1 MSVPKRD
8 ANRSDPSALARMM
21 ALDTS
26 TTHDWHQTEL
36 GSIFHHQ
43 LDSPLGFDLGNFV
56 PESKATLD
64 ASRPTANIPLE
75 TFGDLLRHP
84 HPPLGVLKLMKEFA
98 KVNRDNPESSLPTEI
113 ATVIYFAAIVV
124 ALTRC
129 GQRITGLDDDALRR
143 GVEWVVAQSWVDES
157 TRSLFRDALTL
168 IGTDRP
174 KRERGMPEAPDNNLL
189 PKISDAGAGEHH
201 VPPRYAPQVEGYQI
215 VGKLGEG
222 GMGTVWRAV
231 QLSTRREVALKL
243 LNPAIIGSDKLR
255 ARFEREVELAAS
267 LEHPNIARV
276 YDSGLRQGVYC
287 YAMEFIDGL
296 PLDEYVLQNHLK
308 QRQIL
313 ELMEKVCRAVQ
324 CAHQRG
330 VIHTDLKP
338 SNMLVSKD
346 GEPHVLD
353 FGLAKSVQAGGAGL
367 ATSVVGQVAGTA
379 AFMSP
384 EQAAGQR
391 DRLDTR
397 SDVYSLGVILYRSL
411 TGVFPYDQSGGWQD
425 VMRRIAQEEP
435 RRPRAASGEVDKELE
450 ALLLKCLAHDPN
462 NRYSSAAHLAQDIAN
477 YLAGQPLFARPP
489 TAAYFFGKWLR
500 RYRRPITTGAV
511 VVIAVAGMAI
521 GSYIRIAQVRSAAV
535 SATNEADLRFAESL
549 VSQADALVAAQRGD
563 EARPRYVEAIGFLK
577 GLGRPIT
584 GAMAGL
590 WDSYRTCPPPL
601 SSFTGHQ
608 GGVRS
613 AAFSPEERFVLS
625 GGVDGTVK
633 LWDVASGRELQSF
646 VGHQGS
652 VLSVA
657 FSPEGKF
664 ALSGDSDGTV
674 KVWEVATGRELLSF
688 VGHQGGVLSVAF
700 SPDGRSVL
708 SGDSHGMVALSE
720 VATGRELLSFVGH
733 QGSVLSVAFSPAGK
747 SALSGDSDGTVK
759 MWDVAT
765 GRELQSFVGHQEGV
779 VSVAFSPDGKSVLS
793 GDSDGMVKVWEVAT
807 GRELRSFTSHQGGV
821 LSVVFSPEGKLAA
834 SGDSDGVVKVW
845 EVATGRE
852 LRSFVG
858 HQGDVLSVAF
868 SPEGRFV
875 LSSGSDGTAKLW
887 EVANSRELRRF
898 AGHRKGVLSVA
909 FSPDRKLALSGG
921 VDGTV
926 KFWELAS
933 GRELRSVTGH
943 QERVL
948 SVAFS
953 PNGRFVLSGGVDGT
967 VKLWEVANG
976 QELRS
981 FVGHRGGVFGIA
993 FSPDGKSV
1001 LSGGVDGTVRLWE
1014 VASGRE
1020 LGSFASRQGGVL
1032 SVAFSPDG
1040 KSVLSGDSDG
1050 TVKLWEVASGQELQS
1065 FVGHR
1070 GGVFS
1075 VTFSLDGKF
1084 TLSGDSDGTVKLWEV
1099 SSGRELQSFAG
1110 HRGGVRS
1117 VAFSPEGKIVLSG
1130 SGDGTVTLWEVSSG
1144 RELRSVT
1151 RHQER
1156 VFSVAFSPDG
1166 KLVLSGGVDGTVTL
1180 LDFSRA
1186 DVYQVFSARLPGAF
1200 GAIQKNPN
1208 DPAALA
1214 VVGDWYAFRGVW
1226 DWAVEFLEKARKRGA
1241 AVSSLKLARCY
1252 WELNRFDEAKKEF
1265 HRALETSEA
1274 PEPYLRLCL
1283 EVVPTVD
1290 GSESKRTR

>member
-1 MSVPKRD
+1 MNAPKRD
-8 ANRSDPSALARMM
+8 ASRSEPSSLARLM

-26 TTHDWHQTEL
+26 TKHDWHPAEL
-36 GSIFHHQ
+36 GPILRHQ
-43 LDSPLGFDLGNFV
+43 LDSPLGFDLGNFA
-56 PESKATLD
+56 PESKATLAAVD
-64 ASRPTANIPLE
+64 PPANIPLE

-84 HPPLGVLKLMKEFA
+84 HPPLGALKLMKEFA
-98 KVNRDNPESSLPTEI
+98 KANRDNPESSLPTEI

-129 GQRITGLDDDALRR
+129 GQRITGLDDDAL
-143 GVEWVVAQSWVDES
+143 GKGMEWVVAQPWVDES

-168 IGTDRP
+168 IETGRP
-174 KRERGMPEAPDNNLL
+174 ERERAMPESPDTNLL
-189 PKISDAGAGEHH
+189 LKISDAGAGEHH
-201 VPPRYAPQVEGYQI
+201 MPPRYAPQVEGYQI

-296 PLDEYVLQNHLK
+296 PLDEYILLNHLK

-313 ELMEKVCRAVQ
+313 ELTEKVCRAVQ

-330 VIHTDLKP
+330 VTHTDLKP
-338 SNMLVSKD
+338 SNILVSKD

-353 FGLAKSVQAGGAGL
+353 FGLAKSVQAGGTGL
-367 ATSVVGQVAGTA
+367 ATSVAGQVAGTA

-435 RRPRAASGEVDKELE
+435 RRPSAASGEVDKELE

-462 NRYSSAAHLAQDIAN
+462 SRYSSAAHLAQDIAN

-500 RYRRPITTGAV
+500 RYRRPVTSGAV
-511 VVIAVAGMAI
+511 VVIAVAGMAV

-535 SATNEADLRFAESL
+535 SATNDAELRFAESL
-549 VSQADALVAAQRGD
+549 VSQADALVGAQRGD

-584 GAMAGL
+584 GAMVGL

-601 SSFTGHQ
+601 NSFTGHQ

-613 AAFSPEERFVLS
+613 AAFSPDGKIALS

-633 LWDVASGRELQSF
+633 LWEVASGRELQSF
-646 VGHQGS
+646 VGHLGA

-674 KVWEVATGRELLSF
+674 KVWEVANGRERRSFVGHRGGVLSVTFSPDGKSALLGDSDGTVKLWEVATGRELQSFVGHRGGVFSVAFSPEGKFALSGDSDGTVKLWEVASGRELQSF

-700 SPDGRSVL
+700 SPD
-708 SGDSHGMVALSE
+708 A
-720 VATGRELLSFVGH
+720 
-733 QGSVLSVAFSPAGK
+733 K
-747 SALSGDSDGTVK
+747 IALSGDSEGTVK
-759 MWDVAT
+759 
-765 GRELQSFVGHQEGV
+765 E
-779 VSVAFSPDGKSVLS
+779 
-793 GDSDGMVKVWEVAT
+793 WEVAT
-807 GRELRSFTSHQGGV
+807 GRELRNFASHQGGV
-821 LSVVFSPEGKLAA
+821 LSVAFSPEGKLAV
-834 SGDSDGVVKVW
+834 SGDSEGTVKLWDLASGRELRSVTGRQERVLSVAFSPEGRIALSGGVDGTVKLW

-858 HQGDVLSVAF
+858 HRG
-868 SPEGRFV
+868 
-875 LSSGSDGTAKLW
+875 
-887 EVANSRELRRF
+887 
-898 AGHRKGVLSVA
+898 GVFSVA
-909 FSPDRKLALSGG
+909 FSPDGK
-921 VDGTV
+921 
-926 KFWELAS
+926 
-933 GRELRSVTGH
+933 
-943 QERVL
+943 
-948 SVAFS
+948 VA
-953 PNGRFVLSGGVDGT
+953 
-967 VKLWEVANG
+967 
-976 QELRS
+976 
-981 FVGHRGGVFGIA
+981 
-993 FSPDGKSV
+993 

-1040 KSVLSGDSDG
+1040 KSALLGDSDG
-1050 TVKLWEVASGQELQS
+1050 TVRLWEVVSGRELQS

-1075 VTFSLDGKF
+1075 VAFSPNGKF

-1099 SSGRELQSFAG
+1099 TSGRELQSFAG

-1117 VAFSPEGKIVLSG
+1117 VAFSPEGKIALSG
-1130 SGDGTVTLWEVSSG
+1130 SGDGTVKLSDVSSG
-1144 RELRSVT
+1144 RELRNVT

-1156 VFSVAFSPDG
+1156 VFSVAFSPEG

-1186 DVYQVFSARLPGAF
+1186 DMYQAFNARLPGAL

-1226 DWAVEFLEKARKRGA
+1226 DWAVEFLEKARNGGA
-1241 AVSSLKLARCY
+1241 AVSSLRLARCY
-1252 WELNRFDEAKKEF
+1252 WELNRFDEARREF

-1283 EVVPTVD
+1283 EAVPTVN
-1290 GSESKRTR
+1290 GPESNAAR